1 MVRVCPNCS
10 ARLSSCLFLVPR
22 FLHQYRCPSCNSAIA
37 FTGAYSWGLGGLGL
51 LLSYAIYRIVD
62 GNFMQAVAVLP
73 IALLIV
79 GLEYRFARLKVVDR

>member
-1 MVRVCPNCS
+1 
-10 ARLSSCLFLVPR
+10 
-22 FLHQYRCPSCNSAIA
+22 
-37 FTGAYSWGLGGLGL
+37 
-51 LLSYAIYRIVD
+51 LSYAIYRIVD